1 MHCGADVVTAGLLFD
16 SRRHNGGM
24 RNAGL
29 VEAVRR
35 WSHHVRRETAGHQ
48 AERAK
53 GGGNVLKVGF
63 YSQAPLSRREKG

>member
-16 SRRHNGGM
+16 SWRHNGGM
-24 RNAGL
+24 GNAGL

-53 GGGNVLKVGF
+53 DGEMFLKWVF
-63 YSQAPLSRREKG
+63 TANRR

>member
-1 MHCGADVVTAGLLFD
+1 MEKREIKWFVRMHCGADVVTAGLLFD

-24 RNAGL
+24 GNAGL
-29 VEAVRR
+29 VEAVWR

-53 GGGNVLKVGF
+53 GGEMF
-63 YSQAPLSRREKG
+63 

>member
-24 RNAGL
+24 GDAGL

-48 AERAK
+48 AEGAK
-53 GGGNVLKVGF
+53 V
-63 YSQAPLSRREKG
+63 REMF